1 MNNLK
6 RDIDSKVSQFFLGFL
21 RRTERGGGSWIEGSI
36 FSVLAILMS
45 TYYASRRIAFYDFN
59 FIQNTVYRMQIGQFP
74 YRDFDLV
81 LPAFTFFIV
90 LLFAVSVSSSISFS
104 IYLSTCLIIVI
115 SIFSVVGILNSLK
128 DRFKF
133 LGYRRFRLPFLTFC
147 CVFNIVSVYPNYI
160 YDSVVAAFSLV
171 ALHFFLKFLKNS
183 RNLDLMACSVAL
195 AATVFSKYN
204 SGVPL
209 MFGFLTTIVL
219 KIYVSEAKNVK
230 EFIKFGG
237 VLIAPTLALGLTCIC
252 IFGNQFIYQTLLAP
266 GDYKGVFRLYQLAQY
281 ENLILEILFIF
292 GLLGIVKPDF
302 RRLFF
307 RLVVLAVVILLV
319 GLTFSR
325 LFLSTT
331 LEMSVMG
338 FFGGVDLLFPIM
350 ILFAFFR
357 VFYDFRKLEMIEAVV
372 LISIPMLFLGSFL
385 SQGWWGSSYA
395 LYPHLFIMLI
405 FLHHSKEPTN
415 PTIRARLFIFT
426 VTSLI
431 AVQLIWNIG
440 SGIRLGYVENAGLR
454 QGSPN
459 WEKLG
464 TAYSSRDVNSLKEVQ
479 SAIASTGV
487 KGTLLA
493 FPPEDLLQDFS
504 DDLTP
509 WGRCLQFIDI
519 CPTTDSEQILMNFQS
534 KAPTFLVLKLKP
546 QINVRPVVPES
557 IALLCFS
564 KIFENDVYQVFTQN
578 SASQVCIKN
587 EFTSKGLSS

>member
-1 MNNLK
+1 
-6 RDIDSKVSQFFLGFL
+6 
-21 RRTERGGGSWIEGSI
+21 
-36 FSVLAILMS
+36 
-45 TYYASRRIAFYDFN
+45 
-59 FIQNTVYRMQIGQFP
+59 
-74 YRDFDLV
+74 
-81 LPAFTFFIV
+81 
-90 LLFAVSVSSSISFS
+90 
-104 IYLSTCLIIVI
+104 
-115 SIFSVVGILNSLK
+115 
-128 DRFKF
+128 
-133 LGYRRFRLPFLTFC
+133 
-147 CVFNIVSVYPNYI
+147 
-160 YDSVVAAFSLV
+160 
-171 ALHFFLKFLKNS
+171 
-183 RNLDLMACSVAL
+183 MACSVAL